1 MYDRSTQVDRTADSI
16 NFGIGQPDFALL
28 PHALMSEVAAERFAE
43 GDTELLN
50 YGFPQGDGRFRW
62 ALAEF
67 LSRGYGAPVQPQQLM
82 ITAGA
87 SQALNLVCTLFTRP
101 GDTVFVEEPS
111 YFLALRIL
119 QEDHRL
125 NAVPIPTDEHGLVLP
140 AVAEAL
146 TRHRPTLLYTIPTY
160 QNPTGRTLSQS
171 RRQQLLALAEQH
183 DFQIVAD
190 EVYHLLDFG
199 SPPPAPFAAYADSG
213 RVLSLGSFSKILA
226 PGLRL
231 GWVQTSEQ
239 QARQFADSG
248 LVDSGGGLNQF
259 TSNLVRVA
267 LEGGGQ
273 KQYLD
278 SLRRAY
284 KQRVDAMDAAL
295 HKHIGD
301 RAAWTVPAGGFFFWL
316 TCAGDFLAAAANRS
330 TAAGA
335 PGQFNTTAL
344 LDAAAPAKVGFLPGP
359 RCSSVGALNHCLRL
373 CFAHYP
379 IPEIQEGIRRLG
391 RVFDS
396 FQ

>member
-1 MYDRSTQVDRTADSI
+1 MYDRSTQVDRSADSI

-62 ALAEF
+62 ALADF
-67 LSRGYGAPVQPQQLM
+67 LSHGYGAAVQPPQLM
-82 ITAGA
+82 VTAGA
-87 SQALNLVCTLFTRP
+87 SQALNLLCTLFTHP

-125 NAVPIPTDEHGLVLP
+125 NAVPIPTDEHGLALP
-140 AVAEAL
+140 AVEEAL
-146 TRHRPTLLYTIPTY
+146 TRHRPVFLYTIPTY
-160 QNPTGRTLSQS
+160 QNPTGRTLSHS
-171 RRQQLLALAEQH
+171 RRQQLLALAEDH
-183 DFQIVAD
+183 DFLIVAD

-199 SPPPAPFAAYADSG
+199 SPPPGPFAAYVDSG
-213 RVLSLGSFSKILA
+213 KVLSLGSFSKILA

-231 GWVQTSEQ
+231 GWVQTSAQ
-239 QARQFADSG
+239 RARSFAASG
-248 LVDSGGGLNQF
+248 LVDSGGGLNHF

-273 KQYLD
+273 LDYLEG
-278 SLRRAY
+278 LRRAY
-284 KQRVDAMDAAL
+284 QQRVEAMDAAL

-301 RAAWTVPAGGFFFWL
+301 RATWTVPTGGFFFWL
-316 TCAGDFLAAAANRS
+316 TCADDFLAAANGSPAGS
-330 TAAGA
+330 APSQFDTTVLLEAASS
-335 PGQFNTTAL
+335 
-344 LDAAAPAKVGFLPGP
+344 AKVGFLPGR
-359 RCSSVGALNHCLRL
+359 RCSSVDGLGHCFRL
-373 CFAHYP
+373 CFAHYG
-379 IPEIQEGIRRLG
+379 IPEIEEGIRRLG
-391 RVFDS
+391 QVFDR

>member
-1 MYDRSTQVDRTADSI
+1 MYDRSTQVDRSADSI
-16 NFGIGQPDFALL
+16 NFGIGQPDFTLL
-28 PHALMSEVAAERFAE
+28 PHALMRQVAAERFAE

-67 LSRGYGAPVQPQQLM
+67 LSCGYRAAVDPQQLM

-125 NAVPIPTDEHGLVLP
+125 NAVPIPTDEHGLSLP
-140 AVAEAL
+140 AVADAL
-146 TRHRPTLLYTIPTY
+146 TRHRPVLLYTIPTY
-160 QNPTGRTLSQS
+160 QNPTGRTLPHN
-171 RRQQLLALAEQH
+171 RRQQLLALAEEH
-183 DFQIVAD
+183 DFLIVAD

-199 SPPPAPFAAYADSG
+199 SPPPGPFAAHADSG
-213 RVLSLGSFSKILA
+213 SVLSLGSFSKILA

-231 GWVQTSEQ
+231 GWVQTSAQ
-239 QARQFADSG
+239 RARQFAASG
-248 LVDSGGGLNQF
+248 LVDSGGGLNHF

-273 KQYLD
+273 KDYLEE
-278 SLRRAY
+278 LRRAY
-284 KQRVDAMDAAL
+284 RQRVEAMDAAL

-301 RAAWTVPAGGFFFWL
+301 RATWTVPAGGFFFWL
-316 TCAGDFLAAAANRS
+316 TCADNIDTTELLN
-330 TAAGA
+330 TAAG
-335 PGQFNTTAL
+335 
-344 LDAAAPAKVGFLPGP
+344 AKVGFLPGP
-359 RCSSVGALNHCLRL
+359 RCSSVGGLDHCLRL
-373 CFAHYP
+373 CFAHYG
-379 IPEIQEGIRRLG
+379 IPEIEEGIRRLG
-391 RVFDS
+391 QVFDS
-396 FQ
+396 LVATRP

>member
-1 MYDRSTQVDRTADSI
+1 MYDRSTQVDRSADSI

-50 YGFPQGDGRFRW
+50 YGYPQGDGRFRW
-62 ALAEF
+62 ALADF

-125 NAVPIPTDEHGLVLP
+125 NAVPVPTDEHGLVLP
-140 AVAEAL
+140 AVEEEL
-146 TRHRPTLLYTIPTY
+146 TRHRPVFLYSIPTY
-160 QNPTGRTLSQS
+160 QNPTGRTLSEH
-171 RRQQLLALAEQH
+171 RRQQLLALAEEH
-183 DFQIVAD
+183 DFLIVAD

-199 SPPPAPFAAYADSG
+199 SPPPRPFAAYADSG
-213 RVLSLGSFSKILA
+213 NVFSLGSFSKILA

-231 GWVQTSEQ
+231 GWVQTSAQ
-239 QARQFADSG
+239 QARHFAASG

-273 KQYLD
+273 KEYLE

-284 KQRVDAMDAAL
+284 QQRVKAMDAAL

-301 RAAWTVPAGGFFFWL
+301 RATWSVPAGGFFFWL
-316 TCAGDFLAAAANRS
+316 TCTDHFLAAAS
-330 TAAGA
+330 GSPAGRA
-335 PGQFNTTAL
+335 PGHFNTTDL
-344 LDAAAPAKVGFLPGP
+344 LDAAAGAKVGFLPGR
-359 RCSSVGALNHCLRL
+359 RCSSVGALGHCLRL
-373 CFAHYP
+373 CFAHYG
-379 IPEIQEGIRRLG
+379 IPEIEEGIRRLG
-391 RVFDS
+391 QVFDS
-396 FQ
+396 FH